1 MAYLRTSKGV
11 YSFGEEGIQLVQ
23 PSKFFIGSIGM
34 RVCELGLFVVTLKK
48 FDVCTFTM
56 DAAYPPLRRSKLY
69 TLGTCLLILTL
80 WLAWWHWVSNQTN
93 IGTLGQL
100 QPSLYT
106 VPGVLLPYQAFSTLA
121 ALRSQLLRESLT
133 DTTKVPSV
141 NSSLHRIHS
150 ARCLMPYCLALGTL
164 AALWSQLLKSL

>member
-1 MAYLRTSKGV
+1 MLHALFSEGV
-11 YSFGEEGIQLVQ
+11 Q
-23 PSKFFIGSIGM
+23 
-34 RVCELGLFVVTLKK
+34 
-48 FDVCTFTM
+48 
-56 DAAYPPLRRSKLY
+56 LY

-121 ALRSQLLRESLT
+121 ALWSQLLRESLT

-141 NSSLHRIHS
+141 NSSHHCIHS
-150 ARCLMPYCLALGTL
+150 ARCLIAILSRAWYSSCTLVSAVKESLTDTMVTRSTLPSMPTVPKCIFNVRQTL
-164 AALWSQLLKSL
+164 R